1 MMHNEISTAAGISSI
16 RRKGSAE
23 GHHRGWNDIARQSR
37 HRLVPRYIFRDR
49 SDVIFAFSEHDLP
62 LPPVTR
68 KSHFPRETIDAYRS
82 MGFERVRRS
91 TLTAVLF
98 SFRERLKGEWNFI
111 SFRLKIFIRRL
122 IKFHEASDNDFE
134 IGIHRIFPWKL
145 CFVIDTLF
153 E

>member
-49 SDVIFAFSEHDLP
+49 SDVTFAFSEHDLP

-98 SFRERLKGEWNFI
+98 SFRERLKGE
-111 SFRLKIFIRRL
+111 
-122 IKFHEASDNDFE
+122 
-134 IGIHRIFPWKL
+134 
-145 CFVIDTLF
+145 
-153 E
+153 